1 MQVVMFMW
9 ENNTTYQERKA
20 FIEVT
25 LHNSELPSDM
35 RLATSVFEKIKTAL
49 KHLKEQEPF

>member
-1 MQVVMFMW
+1 MW